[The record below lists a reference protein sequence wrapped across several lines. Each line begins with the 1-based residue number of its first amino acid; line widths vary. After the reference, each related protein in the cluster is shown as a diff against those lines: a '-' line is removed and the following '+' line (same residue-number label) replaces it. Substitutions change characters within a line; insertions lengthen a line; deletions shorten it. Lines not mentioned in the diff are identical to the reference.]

1 MSGFREGRKEGEW
14 EILLR
19 EVGSL
24 GELEEDTAVSAAGV
38 LLRWGQMRK
47 GKKAVQPGIR
57 LQAQAAGAQGLWLGK
72 AMRKCRESR
81 SEVISISQ

>member
-47 GKKAVQPGIR
+47 GKKAVQRGSDYRHR
-57 LQAQAAGAQGLWLGK
+57 LQGLRGSGAVAWEGNEEMQ
-72 AMRKCRESR
+72 R
-81 SEVISISQ
+81 IPQ